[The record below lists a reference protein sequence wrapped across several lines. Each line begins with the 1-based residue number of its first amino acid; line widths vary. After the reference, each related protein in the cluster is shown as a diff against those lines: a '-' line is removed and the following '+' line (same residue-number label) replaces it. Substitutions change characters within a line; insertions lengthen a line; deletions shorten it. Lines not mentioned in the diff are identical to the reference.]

1 MFDVQTLVDIQI
13 EGSNSTSAIPVPEGE
28 YIATVKEFK
37 PRTWNSKD
45 GTQSGVSLDIS
56 WEIEDAN
63 VAAITGRDKSVV
75 KQSVGLDFTDSNQLD
90 MGRGKNVGLGRLRE
104 AIGQNEAGKSFS
116 FNNLPGQIAKVSVKH
131 RSANDGTDTVYAEV
145 KAVTKAS

>member
-13 EGSNSTSAIPVPEGE
+13 EGSNSTSAVPVPEGE
-28 YIATVKEFK
+28 YIATIKEFK
-37 PRTWNSKD
+37 PRPWSSKD
-45 GTQSGVSLDIS
+45 GTMSGVSLDVS
-56 WEIEDAN
+56 WEVEDAN
-63 VAAITGRDKSVV
+63 VTAVTGRDKNTV
-75 KQSVGLDFTDSNQLD
+75 KQSIGLDFTDSNSLD

-104 AIGQNEAGKSFS
+104 AIGQNEPGKPFS
-116 FNNLPGQIAKVSVKH
+116 FNNLPGQIAKISVKH